1 MIIDR
6 IEHRAFY
13 LQLGSRV
20 GEALEYLATTDFSK
34 IPDGKYEL
42 DGQRLF
48 AHVQRY
54 RPKAI
59 GEIVWESHRNYI
71 DVQYMAE
78 GAERMGYAML
88 SDLPPVKEAY
98 DPQRDVVFYD
108 AQGELFTISQGSFVV
123 FTPHDVHAPALA
135 VEYPNAVGE
144 VLKVVVKCRG

>member
-34 IPDGKYEL
+34 MPDGKYEL
-42 DGQRLF
+42 NGQLMF
-48 AHVQRY
+48 AIVQRY

-123 FTPHDVHAPALA
+123 FTPHDVHAPGLA
-135 VEYPNAVGE
+135 VEDPNAVGE
-144 VLKVVVKCRG
+144 VLKVVVKCSG